1 MKRRQF
7 LAATAAG
14 ALAAPALL
22 RPGFAQAPEYTLKLH
37 HLLGPKSPAQT
48 QMLEPWAK
56 AVEEGTGGR
65 VKIEIYPAMSL
76 GGAPPQLVRQV
87 ADGVVD
93 IIWTVNGYTPGL
105 FPRSEVF
112 ELPTI
117 YTNDIAATNLAMRAL
132 FAEYLAP
139 EYEAM
144 HLLFNH
150 VHAGQAIQMAKEP
163 VRTVAD
169 TQGKK
174 LRVPGP
180 TGNAVVEAMGAT
192 PVTMPVPDLPQ
203 ALATSAVDGAL
214 IPWEI
219 IPALNLQDVTQYQI
233 EGPNKARFGTT
244 TFQVSMNRPRWEA
257 MPDDIKAAFDTASD
271 EAWLRKVAEVW
282 RGTDDRGIQIA
293 IDAGNEYIVLSRR
306 RRWRPSTRRW
316 RRWWT
321 AGSPSTPISTPRR
334 WSRRPGRAS
343 RPTRLERARRRA
355 ARRGRPRRR
364 RGLVVAVAA
373 AGALV
378 GARGRA
384 DRLRAGGDDGGSAVS
399 NLLARTGRSPPT
411 TSSSST

>member
-1 MKRRQF
+1 MKRRHF
-7 LAATAAG
+7 LAAAAG
-14 ALAAPALL
+14 ALATPALL
-22 RPGFAQAPEYTLKLH
+22 RPGYAQSPEYTLKLH
-37 HLLGPKSPAQT
+37 QFLGPKAPAQT

-56 AVEEGTGGR
+56 SVEEATGGR

-76 GGAPPQLVRQV
+76 GGSPPQLIRQV

-117 YTNDIAATNLAMRAL
+117 FTNDIAAANLAMRAM
-132 FAEYLAP
+132 FDEWLAP
-139 EYEAM
+139 EYQPV

-150 VHAGQAIQMAKEP
+150 VHAGQAIQMATDP

-219 IPALNLQDVTQYQI
+219 IPALNLQDVTKYQI
-233 EGPNKARFGTT
+233 EGPDKARFGTT
-244 TFQVSMNRPRWEA
+244 TFQVSMNKSRWESF
-257 MPDDIKAAFDTASD
+257 PEDIQAAFDAASD
-271 EAWLRKVAEVW
+271 EDWLRTVAKVW
-282 RGTDDRGIQIA
+282 RASDDHGIQVA
-293 IDAGNEYIVLSRR
+293 VDAGNEHVTL
-306 RRWRPSTRRW
+306 
-316 RRWWT
+316 
-321 AGSPSTPISTPRR
+321 TPDEMATFDEALAPVVDKWVSEHTDFD
-334 WSRRPGRAS
+334 AQA
-343 RPTRLERARRRA
+343 LVDA
-355 ARRGRPRRR
+355 ARENMKTY
-364 RGLVVAVAA
+364 A
-373 AGALV
+373 
-378 GARGRA
+378 
-384 DRLRAGGDDGGSAVS
+384 S
-399 NLLARTGRSPPT
+399 
-411 TSSSST
+411 